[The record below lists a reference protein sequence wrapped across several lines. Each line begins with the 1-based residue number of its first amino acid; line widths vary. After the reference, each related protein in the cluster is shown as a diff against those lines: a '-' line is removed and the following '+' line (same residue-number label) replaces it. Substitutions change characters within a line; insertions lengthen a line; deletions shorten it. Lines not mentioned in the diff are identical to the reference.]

1 MPFVGSVGKFS
12 QVFVSRLD
20 PQNVEAGQNVDN
32 IICGDLEAS
41 NVLSANIGLAGVLDP
56 VHTFEMGI
64 PTPTL
69 YMDDDK
75 DVVLTIPDRAA
86 YFNRAF
92 VGTQL
97 GVETTN
103 PTHALDVG
111 ANNQFFI
118 DTVSGATNLLVANGN
133 LTAQNITS
141 LHRLV
146 VGANGSST
154 NAITFDADGET
165 ALDVQGNVIVQKI
178 TATDG
183 LSFGSNI
190 QLNDTGDPVMQLYGN
205 VITVSNEFTLTGNLV
220 VNGNVIISDLSSV
233 VYSIAQNQAITDSV
247 IEMGFGGS
255 SGLDTS
261 IIYHQADASNVMIG
275 YIHDSV
281 GSEPP
286 RLVMG
291 RTQTSAYNVDI
302 IPTSEEINV
311 YCIGRLYTSNVLA
324 AANTSP
330 NHNFAVGSNIWA
342 HDTAAEKLHVQGN
355 TYTTNLIVDN
365 AFQLGSNVVFDDVA
379 ANVITITGTAV
390 TDTLIART
398 RVGIANTNPQ
408 HTLCVG
414 SNLHVNEIGAN
425 VVEVH
430 GNTVSMRLAAMSNL
444 SVGRYTSDEKAH
456 IEGNIRLGGTKGV
469 DANSN
474 SSIVSTGQ
482 VIIHAN
488 DFGTDGLFTD
498 LILKSGPT
506 QSNVS
511 LIEVKGSD
519 TNSAT
524 QKIVFKTKNTE
535 RAVIASDGNIG
546 LANTAP
552 VEKVTIGG
560 GNVLLTGSNA
570 FIAGQQFTSGSVST
584 RLYSDLATGQGH
596 VQSRVGS
603 GQSLNFSV
611 TSGATIGTPRVT
623 ITDAGRVGIG
633 STTPEA
639 LFQTNGSAF
648 INPQVV
654 LRNNFVHGDAALTVT
669 NPNATSQDDVMRTAL
684 NLCRQGFG
692 SIFGSK
698 VEFQLGRYANGG
710 AGNDSRTRMDIN
722 LANGSYDSQNIMT
735 LRGDN
740 KVGFG
745 THTPLSRVDIRASGN
760 RNHIGNGL
768 LVFNPIDQ
776 DVTEDAIITVQVR
789 EDSGD
794 AFTSYSIW
802 NGASAYGG
810 WSVGAENTSNVI
822 ERHKNFRITN
832 NVYSVSNV
840 ESTAFF
846 IDGISSNVGIGTDVT
861 PRDFTINGDVKL
873 KNVIEFAGVGTPG
886 SGLEDI
892 QNQSYPFPHTLIQE
906 RRYNTS
912 GRSELLLFK
921 GNDTADHIRH
931 VAGRHLFECYR
942 STITDST
949 TFNNIIEDDP
959 YGTFTSVPVLS
970 VSGSGDNGGRVL
982 INVNENDEDDADDET
997 SLYVKG
1003 GVRVTHSSENNGRFS
1018 CGGDMYIQSDD
1029 LASLNQIV
1037 NNNDFDFMLV
1047 AGGGN
1052 EAMRVTDRGLVGFGT
1067 SIPVS
1072 NVHIYSGV
1080 TTNIDALRIESPSST
1095 GLKKTGVQLIT
1106 ESGYGGYVRGYRNV
1120 GSSTGLILG
1129 SIDASVESDAA
1140 WITGGKMGLGTSSPA
1155 SKLTVYNGD
1164 ARIERSSG
1172 NALVQFVTTGGL
1184 SNIFSG
1190 TDGDIYM
1197 QPVGANVIVQ
1207 GSLNVTTDISFGGK
1221 IELGNAI
1228 GVGIASPLT
1237 ALHVVGGSITEGD
1250 NVACKRYSS
1259 KFTLGSGVAKDIILN
1274 FGNGSFY
1281 AKIKCMLREVSTSN
1295 RDYINTMVLEVTG
1308 GNGLGNQSAIP
1319 IAVGTKNVFGASSN
1333 PYPWSS
1339 TVTTT
1344 ATKIRLTP
1352 SNILSTRQYTYD
1364 IHVKLYSSVSSGK
1377 LLSVQY
1383 DNSNPKTVQSY
1394 TY

>member
-56 VHTFEMGI
+56 VHTFEMGT

-69 YMDDDK
+69 YMDDDQ
-75 DVVLTIPDRAA
+75 DIVLTVPDRAT
-86 YFNRAF
+86 YFNRTF
-92 VGTQL
+92 VGSQL
-97 GVETTN
+97 GVETSN
-103 PTHALDVG
+103 PTHAFDVG
-111 ANNQFFI
+111 ANNEFFI
-118 DTVSGATNLLVANGN
+118 DTVPGATNLLVANGN
-133 LTAQNITS
+133 VTAQNITS
-141 LHRLV
+141 NHRLV
-146 VGANGSST
+146 VGVDGST

-205 VITVSNEFTLTGNLV
+205 VETVSNEFTITGNLV
-220 VNGNVIISDLSSV
+220 VNGNVIITDLSSYTSSV
-233 VYSIAQNQAITDSV
+233 NLAVTDAV
-247 IEMGFGGS
+247 ISMGVNGG
-255 SGLDTS
+255 SGLDTAL
-261 IIYHQADASNVMIG
+261 IYDQANESNVFVGYLHDAS
-275 YIHDSV
+275 DPS
-281 GSEPP
+281 
-286 RLVMG
+286 RLVLG
-291 RTQTSAYNVDI
+291 RTNRGPADVQIV
-302 IPTSEEINV
+302 PTSEEINV
-311 YCIGRLYTSNVLA
+311 YVIGRMYTSNVLA
-324 AANTSP
+324 AANTAP

-355 TYTTNLIVDN
+355 AFVTNLIVEN
-365 AFQLGSNVVFDDVA
+365 SLELGSNIVFDDVA
-379 ANVITITGTAV
+379 DNVVTITGTTV
-390 TDTLIART
+390 TDILLAGT

-414 SNLHVNEIGAN
+414 SNLHVNEVGAN
-425 VVEVH
+425 VVECH
-430 GNTVSMRLAAMSNL
+430 GNTVSTRLSATSNL
-444 SVGRYTSDEKAH
+444 AVGRYTSDEKAH

-474 SSIVSTGQ
+474 SSILSTGQ
-482 VIIHAN
+482 IIIHAN
-488 DFGTDGLFTD
+488 DFGTDASYTD
-498 LILKSGPT
+498 LILKSGPAT
-506 QSNVS
+506 SNVS
-511 LIEVKGSD
+511 SIEVKGSNTD
-519 TNSAT
+519 SAT
-524 QKIVFKTKNTE
+524 QKIVFKTKNAE
-535 RAVIASDGNIG
+535 RAVITSSGNIG
-546 LANTAP
+546 VANTAP
-552 VEKVTIGG
+552 VERVTIGG
-560 GNVLLTGSNA
+560 GNMLMTGSNA

-584 RLYSDLATGQGH
+584 QMYSDLATSRGH
-596 VQSRVGS
+596 IQSRVGS

-611 TSGATIGTPRVT
+611 TSGATIGTPRMT
-623 ITDAGRVGIG
+623 ITDTGRVGVG

-654 LRNNFVHGDAALTVT
+654 LRNSFVHGDAPLTVT
-669 NPNATSQDDVMRTAL
+669 NPSAMSQDDVMRTAL

-692 SIFGSK
+692 TIFGAK
-698 VEFQLGRYANGG
+698 AEFQLGRYADGG
-710 AGNDSRTRMDIN
+710 SSNDSRTRMDIN
-722 LANGSYDSQNIMT
+722 LSNGSYDSRNIMT

-745 THTPLSRVDIRASGN
+745 THTPLSKVDIRTSGN

-776 DVTEDAIITVQVR
+776 DVNEDAIVTVQVR

-802 NGASAYGG
+802 NGSTSYGG
-810 WSVGAENTSNVI
+810 WSVGAENTSNVL

-840 ESTAFF
+840 EATVFF
-846 IDGISSNVGIGTDVT
+846 IDGITSNVGIGTDVT
-861 PRDFTINGDVKL
+861 PRDFTIDGDVKL

-892 QNQSYPFPHTLIQE
+892 QNQSYPFPHTFIHE
-906 RRYNTS
+906 REYNTS

-942 STITDST
+942 STITDET
-949 TFNNIIEDDP
+949 TFNNIVEDDP
-959 YGTFTSVPVLS
+959 YGTFTTVPVLS
-970 VSGSGDNGGRVL
+970 VSGSGNNGGRVL
-982 INVNENDEDDADDET
+982 INVDENDEDDADDET
-997 SLYVKG
+997 SLYVQG
-1003 GVRVTHSSENNGRFS
+1003 EVRVTHSGVSDGRFS
-1018 CGGDMYIQSDD
+1018 CGGDMYIQSDA

-1047 AGGGN
+1047 AGGGD
-1052 EAMRVTDRGLVGFGT
+1052 EAMRVKSNALVGFGT
-1067 SIPVS
+1067 SLPSS
-1072 NVHIYSGV
+1072 NVHIYTGV
-1080 TTNIDALRIESPSST
+1080 TSDIDVFRIESPSTT
-1095 GLKKTGVQLIT
+1095 GLKKTGMQLIT
-1106 ESGYGGYVRGYRNV
+1106 EDGYGAYVRGYRNV
-1120 GSSTGLILG
+1120 GTDTGLLLG
-1129 SIDASVESDAA
+1129 SIDASVENDTL
-1140 WITGGKMGLGTSSPA
+1140 WITGGKIGVGTNSPT

-1164 ARIERSSG
+1164 ARVQRSSG
-1172 NALVQFVTTGGL
+1172 NAAVQFVTTGGL

-1190 TDGDIYM
+1190 TDGDLYM

-1228 GVGIASPLT
+1228 GVGIATPLT

-1259 KFTLGSGVAKDIILN
+1259 SFTLGSGIAKDIILN

-1281 AKIKCMLREVSTSN
+1281 AKIKCMLREVSSSN

-1308 GNGLGNQSAIP
+1308 GNGLGNQSSVP
-1319 IAVGTKNVFGASSN
+1319 IAVGTKNIFGGTSN

-1339 TVTTT
+1339 TITTT
-1344 ATKIRLTP
+1344 ATKVRFTP
-1352 SNILSTRQYTYD
+1352 ANVLSTRQYTYD

-1377 LLSVQY
+1377 LASIQY
-1383 DNSNPKTVQSY
+1383 DNSNPKTVQTYSY
-1394 TY
+1394 

>member
-20 PQNVEAGQNVDN
+20 PQNVESGQNVDN

-56 VHTFEMGI
+56 VHTFEMGF

-69 YMDDDK
+69 YMDDGQ
-75 DVVLTIPDRAA
+75 DVVLTIPEKTA
-86 YFNRAF
+86 YIHRTL

-97 GVETTN
+97 GVQSTN

-111 ANNQFFI
+111 TNNDFFV
-118 DTVSGATNLLVANGN
+118 DTVAGATNLLVANGN
-133 LTAQNITS
+133 VTAQNITS
-141 LHRLV
+141 NHRLV
-146 VGANGSST
+146 VGVNGSST

-165 ALDVQGNVIVQKI
+165 ALDVQGNVVVQKI

-190 QLNDTGDPVMQLYGN
+190 QLNDTGDPVLQLYGN
-205 VITVSNEFTLTGNLV
+205 VIAVSNDFSLTGNLV

-247 IEMGFGGS
+247 IQMGYGGS

-261 IIYHQADASNVMIG
+261 VIFHQANESNVMLG
-275 YIHDSV
+275 YLHDAV
-281 GSEPP
+281 GSDPP

-291 RTQTSAYNVDI
+291 RTQTSAFNVDI
-302 IPTSEEINV
+302 IPTAEEINV
-311 YCIGRLYTSNVLA
+311 YCIGRFYTSNVLA

-355 TYTTNLIVDN
+355 TYTTNLVVGQQ
-365 AFQLGSNVVFDDVA
+365 FELGSNVAFDDVG
-379 ANVITITGTAV
+379 ANVITITGTTV
-390 TDTLIART
+390 TDTLLARS

-414 SNLHVNEIGAN
+414 SNLHVNEVGSN
-425 VVEVH
+425 VLEVH
-430 GNTVSMRLAAMSNL
+430 GNAVSMRISATSNL
-444 SVGRYTSDEKAH
+444 AVGRYNADERAH
-456 IEGNIRLGGTKGV
+456 IDGNIRLGGTKGV

-506 QSNVS
+506 TSNVS

-519 TNSAT
+519 TDSGT

-535 RAVIASDGNIG
+535 RAVITSAGNIG

-560 GNVLLTGSNA
+560 GNALVTGSNA
-570 FIAGQQFTSGSVST
+570 FIAGQQFSSGLVST
-584 RLYSDLATGQGH
+584 KMYSDLATSRGH
-596 VQSRVGS
+596 IQSRVGS

-611 TSGATIGTPRVT
+611 TSGATIGDPRMT

-692 SIFGSK
+692 TIFGSK
-698 VEFQLGRYANGG
+698 AEFQLGRYANGG

-722 LANGSYDSQNIMT
+722 LSNGSYDSQNIMT

-745 THTPLSRVDIRASGN
+745 THTPLSKVDIRTSGN
-760 RNHIGNGL
+760 RNHVGNGL

-776 DVTEDAIITVQVR
+776 DETEDAIVTVQVR

-794 AFTSYSIW
+794 AFTSYSVW

-810 WSVGAENTSNVI
+810 WSVGVENTSNVL

-840 ESTAFF
+840 EATVFF
-846 IDGISSNVGIGTDVT
+846 IDGITSNVGIGTDVT

-892 QNQSYPFPHTLIQE
+892 QNQSYPFPHTFIQE
-906 RRYNTS
+906 RKYNTS
-912 GRSELLLFK
+912 GRSELLLLK

-942 STITDST
+942 STITDTT
-949 TFNNIIEDDP
+949 TFNNIVDDDP
-959 YGTFTSVPVLS
+959 YGTFTAVPVLS

-982 INVNENDEDDADDET
+982 INVDENDEDDADDET
-997 SLYVKG
+997 SLYVQG
-1003 GVRVTHSSENNGRFS
+1003 GVRVTHSSVSNGRFS
-1018 CGGDMYIQSDD
+1018 CGGDLYIQSDD

-1037 NNNDFDFMLV
+1037 NRNDFDFMSV
-1047 AGGGN
+1047 AGGGD
-1052 EAMRVTDRGLVGFGT
+1052 EAMRVTDKALVGFGT
-1067 SIPVS
+1067 SIPTS
-1072 NVHIYSGV
+1072 NVHIYTGV
-1080 TTNIDALRIESPSST
+1080 TANIDPLCIESPSST
-1095 GLKKTGVQLIT
+1095 GLKKTGMQLIT
-1106 ESGYGGYVRGYRNV
+1106 ESGYGAYVRGYRNV
-1120 GSSTGLILG
+1120 GSSTGLLLG

-1140 WITGGKMGLGTSSPA
+1140 WITGGKLGVGTSTPA
-1155 SKLTVYNGD
+1155 SKLTVYDGD
-1164 ARIERSSG
+1164 ARIQRSSG
-1172 NALVQFVTTGGL
+1172 NAMIQMVTTGGL
-1184 SNIFSG
+1184 SNIFCG
-1190 TDGDIYM
+1190 TDGDVYV
-1197 QPVGANVIVQ
+1197 QPVGSNVVIQ

-1221 IELGNAI
+1221 IELGNSI
-1228 GVGIASPLT
+1228 GVGIATPLA

-1259 KFTLGSGVAKDIILN
+1259 SFTLGAGVAKDVILN

-1295 RDYINTMVLEVTG
+1295 RDYINTMALEVTG
-1308 GNGLGNQSAIP
+1308 GNGLGNQSAVP
-1319 IAVGTKNVFGASSN
+1319 IAVGTKNIFGASSN

-1339 TVTTT
+1339 TITTT
-1344 ATKIRLTP
+1344 ATKVRFTP
-1352 SNILSTRQYTYD
+1352 SNILSTRQYKYD

-1377 LLSVQY
+1377 LASVQY

-1394 TY
+1394 SY

>member
-20 PQNVEAGQNVDN
+20 PQNVESGQNVDN

-56 VHTFEMGI
+56 VHTFEMGT
-64 PTPTL
+64 PTPSL
-69 YMDDDK
+69 YMDDGQ
-75 DVVLTIPDRAA
+75 DVVLTIPTKAA
-86 YFNRAF
+86 YFNRAL
-92 VGTQL
+92 VGSQL
-97 GVETTN
+97 GVEASN
-103 PTHALDVG
+103 PTHAFDVG
-111 ANNQFFI
+111 ANNEFFI
-118 DTVSGATNLLVANGN
+118 DTVSGATNLVVANGN
-133 LTAQNITS
+133 VAAQNISS
-141 LHRLV
+141 LHKLII
-146 VGANGSST
+146 GADGST
-154 NAITFDADGET
+154 NKVTFDADGET
-165 ALDVQGNVIVQKI
+165 ALDIQGNVIVQKI

-190 QLNDTGDPVMQLYGN
+190 LLNDTGDPVMQLYGN
-205 VITVSNEFTLTGNLV
+205 VITVSNEFTITGNLV
-220 VNGNVIISDLSSV
+220 VNGNVIITDLSSV

-247 IEMGFGGS
+247 IEMGVGGA

-261 IIYHQADASNVMIG
+261 IIYHQSGESNVMVG

-281 GSEPP
+281 GSDPP

-291 RTQTSAYNVDI
+291 RTQRSALDVDI
-302 IPTSEEINV
+302 IPTAEEINV

-324 AANTSP
+324 AANTAP

-342 HDTAAEKLHVQGN
+342 HDTAAEKLHVEGN
-355 TYTTNLIVDN
+355 VFATNLIVRN
-365 AFQLGSNVVFDDVA
+365 ALELGSNVVIDDIGE
-379 ANVITITGTAV
+379 NVVTITGTTV
-390 TDTLIART
+390 TDILLAGT

-425 VVEVH
+425 VVECH
-430 GNTVSMRLAAMSNL
+430 GNSVSMRLSAMSNL
-444 SVGRYTSDEKAH
+444 SVGRYLSDERVH
-456 IEGNIRLGGTKGV
+456 IDGNIRLGGTQGV

-488 DFGTDGLFTD
+488 DFGSDASFTD
-498 LILKSGPT
+498 LILKSGPVS
-506 QSNVS
+506 SNVS
-511 LIEVKGSD
+511 LIEVKGSNTD
-519 TNSAT
+519 SAT

-535 RAVIASDGNIG
+535 RAVITSSGNIG

-552 VEKVTIGG
+552 VERVTVGG
-560 GNVLLTGSNA
+560 GNVLVTGSNA
-570 FIAGQQFTSGSVST
+570 FIAGQQFTSGLVST
-584 RLYSDLATGQGH
+584 KMYSDLATSQGH
-596 VQSRVGS
+596 IQSRVGS
-603 GQSLNFSV
+603 GESLNFSV
-611 TSGATIGTPRVT
+611 TSGATLGTPRLT
-623 ITDAGRVGIG
+623 IMDSGRVGVG
-633 STTPEA
+633 STAPEA

-654 LRNNFVHGDAALTVT
+654 LRNNFNHAEAALTVT

-692 SIFGSK
+692 TIYGSK

-722 LANGSYDSQNIMT
+722 LSNGSYDSQNIMT
-735 LRGDN
+735 LRADN
-740 KVGFG
+740 RVGFG
-745 THTPLSRVDIRASGN
+745 THTPLSKVDIRTNGN
-760 RNHIGNGL
+760 RNPVSNGL

-776 DVTEDAIITVQVR
+776 DVNQDAIVTVQVR

-810 WSVGAENTSNVI
+810 WSVGAENTSNVL

-840 ESTAFF
+840 QATVFF
-846 IDGISSNVGIGTDVT
+846 IDGITSNVGIGTDVT

-892 QNQSYPFPHTLIQE
+892 KNQSYPFPHTFINE
-906 RRYNTS
+906 RQYNTS
-912 GRSELLLFK
+912 GKSELLLFK

-942 STITDST
+942 STITDVT
-949 TFNNIIEDDP
+949 TFNNIVNDDP
-959 YGTFTSVPVLS
+959 YGTFTTIPVLS
-970 VSGSGDNGGRVL
+970 VSGSGNNGGRVL
-982 INVNENDEDDADDET
+982 INVDENDEDDADDET
-997 SLYVKG
+997 SLYVQG
-1003 GVRVTHSSENNGRFS
+1003 EIRVTHAGVSDGRFS
-1018 CGGDMYIQSDD
+1018 CGGDMYVQSDA
-1029 LASLNQIV
+1029 LASLNQII
-1037 NNNDFDFMLV
+1037 NNNNFDFMLV

-1052 EAMRVTDRGLVGFGT
+1052 EAMRVTDKALVGFGT
-1067 SIPVS
+1067 SIPSS
-1072 NVHIYSGV
+1072 NVHIYTGV
-1080 TTNIDALRIESPSST
+1080 TTDIDAFRIESPSST
-1095 GLKKTGVQLIT
+1095 GLKKTGMQLIT
-1106 ESGYGGYVRGYRNV
+1106 ENGYGAYLRGYRNV
-1120 GSSTGLILG
+1120 GTDAGLILG
-1129 SIDASVESDAA
+1129 SINASVESDTL
-1140 WITGGKMGLGTSSPA
+1140 WITGGKLGVGTSSPT

-1164 ARIERSSG
+1164 ARIQRTSG
-1172 NALVQFVTTGGL
+1172 NAVIQMVTTGGL
-1184 SNIFSG
+1184 SNIFAG
-1190 TDGDIYM
+1190 TDGDLYM
-1197 QPVGANVIVQ
+1197 QPVGSNVIVQ

-1259 KFTLGSGVAKDIILN
+1259 KFTLGAGFAKDIILN

-1281 AKIKCMLREVSTSN
+1281 AKIVCMLREVSSSN
-1295 RDYINTMVLEVTG
+1295 RDYINTMVMEVTG
-1308 GNGLGNQSAIP
+1308 GNGQGNLSSIP
-1319 IAVGTKNVFGASSN
+1319 IAVGTKNIFGSSLN

-1339 TVTTT
+1339 TITTT
-1344 ATKIRLTP
+1344 ATRIRFTP
-1352 SNILSTRQYTYD
+1352 SNILATRQYTYD

-1383 DNSNPKTVQSY
+1383 DNSNPKTVQTY

>member
-56 VHTFEMGI
+56 VHTFEMGT
-64 PTPTL
+64 PTPSL
-69 YMDDDK
+69 YMDDGQ
-75 DVVLTIPDRAA
+75 DVVLTVPTKAA

-92 VGTQL
+92 VGSQL

-103 PTHALDVG
+103 PTHTFDVG
-111 ANNQFFI
+111 ANNEFFI
-118 DTVSGATNLLVANGN
+118 DTVPGATNLLVANGN
-133 LTAQNITS
+133 VTAQNITS
-141 LHRLV
+141 NHRLV
-146 VGANGSST
+146 VGTDSS
-154 NAITFDADGET
+154 ASKITFDADGLT

-190 QLNDTGDPVMQLYGN
+190 QLNDTGNPVMQLYGN
-205 VITVSNEFTLTGNLV
+205 VQTVSNEFTITGNLV
-220 VNGNVIISDLSSV
+220 VNGNVIITDLSSYTSSV
-233 VYSIAQNQAITDSV
+233 NLAVTDAV
-247 IEMGFGGS
+247 ISMGVNGG
-255 SGLDTS
+255 SGLDTAL
-261 IIYHQADASNVMIG
+261 IYDQANESNVFVG
-275 YIHDSV
+275 YLHDTSDP
-281 GSEPP
+281 S
-286 RLVMG
+286 RLVLG
-291 RTQTSAYNVDI
+291 RTNRGPADVQIV
-302 IPTSEEINV
+302 PTSEEINV
-311 YCIGRLYTSNVLA
+311 YVIGRMYTSNVLA
-324 AANTSP
+324 AANTAP

-342 HDTAAEKLHVQGN
+342 HDTANEKLHVQGN
-355 TYTTNLIVDN
+355 AFVTNLVVEHS
-365 AFQLGSNVVFDDVA
+365 LEVGSNIVFDDVA
-379 ANVITITGTAV
+379 DNVVTITGTTV
-390 TDTLIART
+390 TDILLAGT

-414 SNLHVNEIGAN
+414 SNLHVNELGAN
-425 VVEVH
+425 VVECH
-430 GNTVSMRLAAMSNL
+430 GNTVSTRLSVTSNL
-444 SVGRYTSDEKAH
+444 AVGRYTSDEKAH

-474 SSIVSTGQ
+474 SSILSTGQ
-482 VIIHAN
+482 IIIHAN
-488 DFGTDGLFTD
+488 DFGTDASFTD
-498 LILKSGPT
+498 LIMKSGPT
-506 QSNVS
+506 TSNVS
-511 LIEVKGSD
+511 SIEVKGSNTD
-519 TNSAT
+519 SAT
-524 QKIVFKTKNTE
+524 QKIVFKTKNVE
-535 RAVIASDGNIG
+535 RAVIASSGNIG

-560 GNVLLTGSNA
+560 GNMLMTGSNA

-584 RLYSDLATGQGH
+584 QMYSDLATSRGH
-596 VQSRVGS
+596 IQSRVGS

-611 TSGATIGTPRVT
+611 TSGATIGTPSMT
-623 ITDAGRVGIG
+623 ITDTGRVGVG
-633 STTPEA
+633 STSPEA

-654 LRNNFVHGDAALTVT
+654 LRNAFVHGDAPLTVT
-669 NPNATSQDDVMRTAL
+669 NPSAMSQDDVMRSAL

-692 SIFGSK
+692 TIFGAK
-698 VEFQLGRYANGG
+698 AEFQLGRYANGG
-710 AGNDSRTRMDIN
+710 VGNDSRTRMDIN
-722 LANGSYDSQNIMT
+722 LSNGSYDSQNIMT

-745 THTPLSRVDIRASGN
+745 THTPLSKVDIRTYGN
-760 RNHIGNGL
+760 RNHVGNGL

-776 DVTEDAIITVQVR
+776 DVNQDAIVTVQVR

-810 WSVGAENTSNVI
+810 WSIGAENTSNVLQ
-822 ERHKNFRITN
+822 RHKNFRITN

-846 IDGISSNVGIGTDVT
+846 IDGITSNIGIGTDIT
-861 PRDFTINGDVKL
+861 TRDFTIDGDVKL
-873 KNVIEFAGVGTPG
+873 KNVIEFSGVGTPG

-892 QNQSYPFPHTLIQE
+892 ENPSYPFPHTFVQE
-906 RRYNTS
+906 RLYNTS

-921 GNDTADHIRH
+921 GNDTSDHIRH

-942 STITDST
+942 STITDVT
-949 TFNNIIEDDP
+949 TFNNIVEDDP
-959 YGTFTSVPVLS
+959 YGTFTTIPIMT
-970 VSGSGDNGGRVL
+970 VSGSGNNGGRVM
-982 INVNENDEDDADDET
+982 INVDENDEDDADDET
-997 SLYVKG
+997 SLYVRG
-1003 GVRVTHSSENNGRFS
+1003 EVRVTHTSVSDGRFS
-1018 CGGDMYIQSDD
+1018 CGGDMYVQSND

-1052 EAMRVTDRGLVGFGT
+1052 EAMRVTDKALVGFGT
-1067 SIPVS
+1067 SVPVS
-1072 NVHIYSGV
+1072 NVHVYTGV
-1080 TTNIDALRIESPSST
+1080 TTDIDALRIESPSGV
-1095 GLKKTGVQLIT
+1095 GLKKTGMQLVT
-1106 ESGYGGYVRGYRNV
+1106 ETGYGAYLRGYRNV
-1120 GSSTGLILG
+1120 GTDTGLVLG
-1129 SIDASVESDAA
+1129 SIDASVENDAL
-1140 WITGGKMGLGTSSPA
+1140 WITGGKLGVGTNSPTS
-1155 SKLTVYNGD
+1155 KFTIYNGD
-1164 ARIERSSG
+1164 ARIQRTSG
-1172 NALVQFVTTGGL
+1172 NAMMQMVTTGGL
-1184 SNIFSG
+1184 SNIYAG
-1190 TDGDIYM
+1190 VDGDLYM
-1197 QPVGANVIVQ
+1197 QPVGSNVIVQ

-1228 GVGIASPLT
+1228 GVGIATPLT

-1274 FGNGSFY
+1274 FGNGSFC
-1281 AKIKCMLREVSTSN
+1281 AKIKCMLREVSSSN
-1295 RDYINTMVLEVTG
+1295 RDYINTMILEVTG
-1308 GNGLGNQSAIP
+1308 GNGLGNQSSMP
-1319 IAVGTKNVFGASSN
+1319 IAVGTKNIFGATAN

-1339 TVTTT
+1339 TITTT
-1344 ATKIRLTP
+1344 ATKVRFVP

-1377 LLSVQY
+1377 LASIQY